1 MGEIVYRADL
11 SAPVN
16 DFWQFMAN
24 KVYEFGETW
33 ALAIEKST
41 LAEGYGKSLRTVQ
54 RYIKELEDKQYIDT
68 ATKKGKGGG
77 TVIVFNKDK

>member
-24 KVYEFGETW
+24 RVYEFGETW

-41 LAEGYGKSLRTVQ
+41 LAEG
-54 RYIKELEDKQYIDT
+54 
-68 ATKKGKGGG
+68 
-77 TVIVFNKDK
+77 